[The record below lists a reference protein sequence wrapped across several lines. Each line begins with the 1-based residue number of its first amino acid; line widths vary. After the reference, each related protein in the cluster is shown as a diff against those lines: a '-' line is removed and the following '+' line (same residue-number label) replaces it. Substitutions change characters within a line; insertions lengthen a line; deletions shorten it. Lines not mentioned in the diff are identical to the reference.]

1 MPIETHY
8 FQALYNDRR
17 IFETTYDCLG
27 RGPAADDSGRG
38 PCCWGRDGGPANLSN
53 MLLLVLQC
61 F

>member
-38 PCCWGRDGGPANLSN
+38 PAAVGGGTEAPPNLSN
-53 MLLLVLQC
+53 MLLVLQC